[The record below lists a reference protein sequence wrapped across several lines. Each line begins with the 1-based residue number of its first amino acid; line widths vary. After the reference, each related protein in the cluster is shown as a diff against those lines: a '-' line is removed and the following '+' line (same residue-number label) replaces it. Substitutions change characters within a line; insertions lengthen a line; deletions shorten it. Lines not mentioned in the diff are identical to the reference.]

1 MLKSV
6 GSGALERF
14 QAEAQKLME
23 DSRREKPMPE
33 NAETKPGRAGDR
45 VSLGNKSAEGVG
57 YEPAVKE
64 ADIGAAYRLLRDLVA
79 RNLQEQGVATRVAAG
94 EGELDLESLGPEE
107 AQSLIAEDGYF
118 GVEQTS
124 ERIFQFAIGIAG
136 NDPSRIDAIRKGIED
151 GYRQAEQAW
160 GGTLPEISY
169 QTKDAL
175 TEKLDNW
182 LASFPSRGKDPL

>member
-23 DSRREKPMPE
+23 DSRREKAAPE
-33 NAETKPGRAGDR
+33 SGEAKPARAGDR

-57 YEPAVKE
+57 YEPALKE

-94 EGELDLESLGPEE
+94 AGELDLESLGPEE

-124 ERIFQFAIGIAG
+124 ERIFQFAIGLAG
-136 NDPSRIDAIRKGIED
+136 NDPRRIDAIRKGIED

-182 LASFPSRGKDPL
+182 LASFSEPG

>member
-6 GSGALERF
+6 GGGALERF

-23 DSRREKPMPE
+23 ESRREKAAPE
-33 NAETKPGRAGDR
+33 SGDAKSARAGDR
-45 VSLGNKSAEGVG
+45 VSLGSKASAGVG

-64 ADIGAAYRLLRDLVA
+64 ADIGVAFRLLRDLVA
-79 RNLQEQGVATRVAAG
+79 RNLQEQGVATRVATG
-94 EGELDLESLGPEE
+94 TGELDLESLGPEE

-124 ERIFQFAIGIAG
+124 ERIFRFAIGIAG
-136 NDPSRIDAIRKGIED
+136 NDPSRIDAIREGIED
-151 GYRQAEQAW
+151 GYRQSEEAW
-160 GGTLPEISY
+160 GGELPEISY
-169 QTKDAL
+169 KTRDAL

-182 LASFPSRGKDPL
+182 LASFSEAG

>member
-6 GSGALERF
+6 GGGALERF
-14 QAEAQKLME
+14 QAEAQKLLDE
-23 DSRREKPMPE
+23 SRREKAVPE
-33 NAETKPGRAGDR
+33 NGEAKPARGGDR
-45 VSLGNKSAEGVG
+45 VSLGSKAAEGVG

-64 ADIGAAYRLLRDLVA
+64 ADLGEVFRLLRDLVA
-79 RNLQEQGVATRVAAG
+79 RNLQEQGVATRVATG
-94 EGELDLESLGPEE
+94 GGELDLESLSPEE

-136 NDPSRIDAIRKGIED
+136 NDPSRIDAIREGIED
-151 GYRQAEQAW
+151 GYRQAEDAW

-169 QTKDAL
+169 KTRDAL

-182 LASFPSRGKDPL
+182 LASFSEAG

>member
-23 DSRREKPMPE
+23 ESRREKAAPE
-33 NAETKPGRAGDR
+33 GGEAKSARGGDR
-45 VSLGNKSAEGVG
+45 VSLGNKAAEGVG

-64 ADIGAAYRLLRDLVA
+64 ADIGAAFRLLRDLVA
-79 RNLQEQGVATRVAAG
+79 RNLQEQGVATRVATG
-94 EGELDLESLGPEE
+94 DGELDLESLSPEE

-136 NDPSRIDAIRKGIED
+136 NDPNRIDAIRKGIED
-151 GYRQAEQAW
+151 GYRQAEDAW
-160 GGTLPEISY
+160 GGELPEISY
-169 QTKDAL
+169 KTKDAL

-182 LASFPSRGKDPL
+182 LASFSEAG